1 MGSDGTVGR
10 HRNLNRATFFS
21 AASGLSIPGRTAD
34 TLTAGEAF
42 FEQLNERGNAM
53 NANTRM
59 FTIAVLASTFATA
72 AWAQELGR
80 VHFQTSCTPQAQEKF
95 DRGLAMVH
103 SFVYPDSVQAFTD
116 VAAADPQCA
125 IAYWGIAISHRPN
138 PLILPLAAAVLKNG
152 WEAVEKGKAIGAKT
166 ERERDWL
173 AAIELYYKDYDKVD
187 QTTRGLAYEKAMEQ
201 LMQKYPGDPEA
212 AAFYALALNETA
224 LHSDKTYAKQ
234 LKAGAILEKI
244 LATQPNHPGALHYLI
259 HSYDYTPLARR
270 GLNAAN
276 KYAEVA
282 PAAQHALHMPAHTY
296 SMLGL
301 WAQSVES
308 NTKSRASAQAQAA
321 RLWPGATHPSEPH
334 HVDFME
340 YALLQLGQEQPAKQL
355 RDDNNAIQK
364 LGIDLLGG
372 YTGLAAIPARFALER
387 QAWKEAA
394 ALEPRG
400 SQFPQAQAITYFAR
414 AIGSARSGDLAAAQQ
429 GVDKLKE
436 LRATLE
442 KANQSYWAEQVEVQ
456 ILAASAWIS
465 HAKGQKEEALKFM
478 RAAADLEDNSEKHIA
493 MENRLYPMRELL
505 GDLLLEQQQPAQ
517 ALNEYE
523 TSFQSTP
530 NRLRGLYGAAKAAE
544 GAKQQDKATTY
555 YRKLVELTKDADTDR
570 VEIREAKA
578 FLARR

>member
-301 WAQSVES
+301 WAQSVQS